1 MAESLHSLNV
11 LLYESLYLN
20 SSSRIEGC
28 YLDDAILKRSI
39 AETVDIV
46 VLQLFR
52 IPFFGYKLPLQ
63 PIVSCCVLFS
73 ALLRSETKELDSV
86 LPFVDLS

>member
-1 MAESLHSLNV
+1 MFSFINLSISIAAVGLKAA
-11 LLYESLYLN
+11 YLV
-20 SSSRIEGC
+20 
-28 YLDDAILKRSI
+28 DAILKRSI

-52 IPFFGYKLPLQ
+52 MPFFGYKLPLH
-63 PIVSCCVLFS
+63 PIGSCCVLFS

-86 LPFVDLS
+86 LAFVYLS